1 VHLFNTYL
9 LNVAEPVYYIHLLL
23 CYRVDGKNHYSKTR
37 YRVMNEGD
45 TLLAYCPIL
54 ALRTAHRHFLASHT
68 AYRLTTK
75 TTIFGVSI

>member
-23 CYRVDGKNHYSKTR
+23 CYRVDGKNNYSKTG

-45 TLLAYCPIL
+45 TLHAYCPIFTL
-54 ALRTAHRHFLASHT
+54 HTAYRHFLALRA
-68 AYRLTTK
+68 AYRLTIK